1 MERNYIDWNYINK
14 DYTVLDGKQTTKIT
28 PIRTSDGFIYKVIE
42 VLYLDNKKVMIGFYA
57 NRLGKAI
64 SNIKNSYF
72 DFQDRKEVYNASGAI
87 CYKIDL
93 LERIQGDLERKKFYQ
108 TWKENQTKSR

>member
-1 MERNYIDWNYINK
+1 MGKKYTNWNYVKRNYTD
-14 DYTVLDGKQTTKIT
+14 LEGKQTTRIT

-42 VLYLDNKKVMIGFYA
+42 VLYLNNQKVLIGYYA

-72 DFQDRKEVYNASGAI
+72 DFQDRKEVYNALGTI
-87 CYKIDL
+87 RYKIDL
-93 LERIQGDLERKKFYQ
+93 LERIQGDLKRKKFYQ
-108 TWKENQTKSR
+108 TGEENQTQSR

>member
-1 MERNYIDWNYINK
+1 MGKKYTNWDYINR
-14 DYTVLDGKQTTKIT
+14 DYTNLGGKRTTKIT

-42 VLYLDNKKVMIGFYA
+42 VLYLDNQKVLIGFYA

-72 DFQDRKEVYNASGAI
+72 DFQDRKEVYNARGAI

-108 TWKENQTKSR
+108 TWEENKTQSR